1 MSNQFNLSVKDFQII
16 KGANLSFL
24 PGLNCIIGQSN
35 NGKSALF
42 RAAKS
47 CIYNIPGTSQVRL
60 GASNYAVG
68 IQVNGHT
75 VILQKGTNNIYKID
89 GQTINK
95 IGRTQLEEV
104 AKALNIKEL
113 NLNGTNEQI
122 NFLDQMEKPFL
133 LDRSE
138 TELFRFIVDSGKD
151 NNITTALKSI
161 TQDRQQITRDIT
173 LTEGKLQALEQD
185 TEKKKLEL
193 ANSKDKLDVCERV
206 IAIGPKIQRVKEI
219 AKLKETFEQ
228 DNEQLLKSTKLLE
241 NTTSIINKVES
252 PVTKINNIVKKSN
265 LISQLIKD
273 YKEKSNSIKALEEK
287 ISSLSAFKDSNLS
300 KSFEKYKLLSEL
312 ISSVNEANNEL
323 KQANSVVVP
332 EFKSDIKQKLEL
344 SNTLRD
350 LVLRLST
357 NKKARAELEEQIEQE
372 EIQIRELNESIN
384 KVGICPTCGRPLHS

>member
-60 GASNYAVG
+60 GASSYAVG

-151 NNITTALKSI
+151 NNITSALKSI

-219 AKLKETFEQ
+219 TKLKETFEQ

-273 YKEKSNSIKALEEK
+273 YREKSNSIKVLEEK
-287 ISSLSAFKDSNLS
+287 ISSLSVFKDSNLS

-312 ISSVNEANNEL
+312 ISSVNEANSEL

-372 EIQIRELNESIN
+372 EIQIRELKESIN

>member
-60 GASNYAVG
+60 GASSYAVG

-151 NNITTALKSI
+151 NNITSALKSI

-219 AKLKETFEQ
+219 TKLKETFEQ

-241 NTTSIINKVES
+241 NTTSIKTAI
-252 PVTKINNIVKKSN
+252 KSRDAQTAPATAR
-265 LISQLIKD
+265 SQ
-273 YKEKSNSIKALEEK
+273 
-287 ISSLSAFKDSNLS
+287 
-300 KSFEKYKLLSEL
+300 
-312 ISSVNEANNEL
+312 
-323 KQANSVVVP
+323 
-332 EFKSDIKQKLEL
+332 
-344 SNTLRD
+344 
-350 LVLRLST
+350 
-357 NKKARAELEEQIEQE
+357 KARGA
-372 EIQIRELNESIN
+372 
-384 KVGICPTCGRPLHS
+384 

>member
-16 KGANLSFL
+16 KGANF
-24 PGLNCIIGQSN
+24 
-35 NGKSALF
+35 
-42 RAAKS
+42 
-47 CIYNIPGTSQVRL
+47 GTSQVRL
-60 GASNYAVG
+60 GASSYAVG

-151 NNITTALKSI
+151 NNITSALKSI

-219 AKLKETFEQ
+219 TKLKETFEQ

-273 YKEKSNSIKALEEK
+273 YREKSNSIKVLEEK
-287 ISSLSAFKDSNLS
+287 ISSLGAFKDSNLS

>member
-60 GASNYAVG
+60 GASSYAVG

-151 NNITTALKSI
+151 NNITSALKSI

-219 AKLKETFEQ
+219 TKLKETFEQ

-241 NTTSIINKVES
+241 NTTSIINKVEFK
-252 PVTKINNIVKKSN
+252 V
-265 LISQLIKD
+265 
-273 YKEKSNSIKALEEK
+273 LEEK
-287 ISSLSAFKDSNLS
+287 ISSLGAFKDSNLS

-312 ISSVNEANNEL
+312 ILSVNEANNEL

>member
-273 YKEKSNSIKALEEK
+273 YKEKSNSIKVLEEK
-287 ISSLSAFKDSNLS
+287 ISSLSAFKGSNLS

>member
-60 GASNYAVG
+60 GASSYAVG

-151 NNITTALKSI
+151 NNITSALKSI
-161 TQDRQQITRDIT
+161 TQDRQQITRD
-173 LTEGKLQALEQD
+173 
-185 TEKKKLEL
+185 EL

-219 AKLKETFEQ
+219 TKLKETFEQ

-273 YKEKSNSIKALEEK
+273 YREKSNSIKVLEEK

>member
-60 GASNYAVG
+60 GASSYAVG

-151 NNITTALKSI
+151 NNITSALKSI

-219 AKLKETFEQ
+219 TKLKETFEQ

-273 YKEKSNSIKALEEK
+273 YREKSNSIKVLEEK

-323 KQANSVVVP
+323 KQANSIVVP

>member
-60 GASNYAVG
+60 GASSYAVG

-151 NNITTALKSI
+151 NNITSALKSI

-219 AKLKETFEQ
+219 TKLKETFEQ

-273 YKEKSNSIKALEEK
+273 YREKSNSIKVLEEK
-287 ISSLSAFKDSNLS
+287 ISSLGAFKDSNLS

>member
-60 GASNYAVG
+60 GASSYAVG

-151 NNITTALKSI
+151 NNITSALKSI

-219 AKLKETFEQ
+219 TKLKETFEQ

-273 YKEKSNSIKALEEK
+273 YREKSNSIKVLEEK
-287 ISSLSAFKDSNLS
+287 ISSLGAFKDSNLS

-312 ISSVNEANNEL
+312 ILSVNEANNEL

>member
-60 GASNYAVG
+60 GASSYAVG

-151 NNITTALKSI
+151 NNITSALKSI

-219 AKLKETFEQ
+219 TKLKETFEQ

-273 YKEKSNSIKALEEK
+273 YREKSNSIKVLEEK
-287 ISSLSAFKDSNLS
+287 ISSLSTFKDSNLS

-323 KQANSVVVP
+323 KQANSIVVP